1 MSLVN
6 SKPHTLIKEP
16 IKITGFFSPTTI
28 PSGSYVYGEDNKLNH
43 LVEDI
48 ESNGFRCYYQDLDE
62 ILDYIEPLF
71 LPSEYCDY
79 VIIDGVPVGAIDT
92 YTFTSGRHTIEYV
105 MKDYTRISDFHF
117 TNFGLLGLESVE
129 IPEGVTEIGYGAFTH
144 CLFTSITIPEGVT
157 SIGANAFSE
166 CSNLKT
172 INIPEKVTSIGP
184 GAFYGCSSLAEV
196 TYKGKTYTS
205 KQEVLNVLK
214 SNGVETGR
222 AIFDSTG
229 LGV

>member
-48 ESNGFRCYYQDLDE
+48 ESSGFRCYYQDLDE

-129 IPEGVTEIGYGAFTH
+129 IPEGVT
-144 CLFTSITIPEGVT
+144 

-172 INIPEKVTSIGP
+172 INIPEKVTSIGS

-205 KQEVLNVLK
+205 KQELLNVLK